1 MLEGAAEATLSGL
14 RLRAT
19 PVDLDYAPR
28 DGKPASAPIDVGRE
42 FELKDLTGPV
52 RFDLDGALPRGW
64 WLKSVTIDGVN
75 AADEPVTFGASSQ
88 SRSGVEVVL
97 SNDGAEISGQVAGA
111 TAQGGASIIVF
122 GIAPERWFER
132 SRHLKTARTDRNGRF
147 TIGGLPPGEYWVAAV
162 DGGFAPQDAAEW
174 LRPNVLSA
182 LTTSARRVTVREGS
196 RVSVEL
202 RRSQVS
208 R

>member
-1 MLEGAAEATLSGL
+1 M
-14 RLRAT
+14 
-19 PVDLDYAPR
+19 
-28 DGKPASAPIDVGRE
+28 
-42 FELKDLTGPV
+42 
-52 RFDLDGALPRGW
+52 
-64 WLKSVTIDGVN
+64 
-75 AADEPVTFGASSQ
+75 TFGASSQ
-88 SRSGVEVVL
+88 SRAGCEVVL
-97 SNDGAEISGQVAGA
+97 SNGAAEVSGQVTGA
-111 TAQGGASIIVF
+111 ATQGGASIVVF
-122 GIAPERWFER
+122 RIAPERWFER

-147 TIGGLPPGEYWVAAV
+147 TIAGLPPGEYWVAAV

-182 LTTSARRVTVREGS
+182 LTASARRVTVREGG